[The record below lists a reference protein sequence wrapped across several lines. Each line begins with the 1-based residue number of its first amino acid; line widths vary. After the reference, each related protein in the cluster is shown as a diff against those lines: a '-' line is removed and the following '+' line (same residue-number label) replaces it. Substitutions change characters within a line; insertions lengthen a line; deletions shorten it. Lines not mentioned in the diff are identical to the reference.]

1 MKTFRLSLIA
11 VLLLP
16 MPALSDDIAA
26 EAQSSAAPKT
36 PAIKTITNFT
46 QSLRCMDELFYAYGK
61 QGIAITSTGIPDET
75 GKVKTG
81 TKEML
86 ITAVS
91 KMTVKS
97 NAFHFIDFHS
107 GADDLGALF
116 AARGDQ
122 SRMMPDYYIRGSIT
136 QMDDNSVRKNK
147 GIGFSLPFLDFGVS
161 KDDAYDL
168 LSMDL
173 SIGDA
178 ATRKIIPITSTS
190 NTLVLMK
197 GGTAGEGGGKIGKVG
212 LSFNVDISR
221 NEGVGAATRTLVEL
235 GLIEALGKFTQVPY
249 WKCLDTDLTN
259 PLIREQAR
267 EWYDNAKENDRVL
280 FIQRKL
286 AGMGR
291 YDGPLNGVQGAALK
305 TSIAEYQSSVGLIAD
320 GVINFDLYASLLD
333 NLQNQIAALPALG
346 APKSNYVPGVSSPVR
361 PPAASQVVA
370 APAAGPAGAPNPI
383 FRMKLDTDRGGRPA
397 YKVGEF
403 LSLTLSMNT
412 QGTAYCYYQDASSIT
427 ARIFPNQFRSD
438 SMVPA
443 GAGVKIPS
451 GGFRIRFD
459 KPGPERVA
467 CIGSDRELVV
477 PSSLRGARDLSPL
490 PVRSVDDIV
499 GQYRQNNPSAVTS
512 MVDITVSQ

>member
-1 MKTFRLSLIA
+1 MKKYSLSLIA
-11 VLLLP
+11 LSLLP
-16 MPALSDDIAA
+16 HPGWADDLGAEVQAA
-26 EAQSSAAPKT
+26 AAPKT
-36 PAIKTITNFT
+36 PAVKTITNFT
-46 QSLRCMDELFYAYGK
+46 QALRCMDELLYAYGK
-61 QGIAITSTGIPDET
+61 SGIAITSTGIPDET

-97 NAFHFIDFHS
+97 NAFDFIDFHS

-116 AARGDQ
+116 AAKGDQ
-122 SRMMPDYYIRGSIT
+122 SRVMPDYYIRGSIT

-147 GIGFSLPFLDFGVS
+147 GIGFSLPFLDLGVS

-197 GGTAGEGGGKIGKVG
+197 GGIAGEGGGKIGKVG
-212 LSFNVDISR
+212 LSFNVDVSR

-235 GLIEALGKFTQVPY
+235 GLIETLGKFTQVPY

-259 PLIREQAR
+259 PLILQQAR
-267 EWYDNAKENDRVL
+267 EWFDNANEKDRVL
-280 FIQRKL
+280 FVQRKL

-291 YDGPLNGVQGAALK
+291 YDGPLNGAMNSTLK
-305 TSIAEYQSSVGLIAD
+305 ASISEYQAAAGLIAD
-320 GVINFDLYASLLD
+320 GSVNFDLYASLLD
-333 NLQNQIAALPALG
+333 NIQNQIAALPAAG
-346 APKSNYVPGVSSPVR
+346 GPKSNYVPGVSPGGR
-361 PPAASQVVA
+361 PPAAAQVVA
-370 APAAGPAGAPNPI
+370 TPAAGPINAPNPI
-383 FRMKLDTDRGGRPA
+383 FRMKLDTDRGVKPA
-397 YKVGEF
+397 YRVGDF
-403 LSLTLSMNT
+403 LNLTLSMNT
-412 QGTAYCYYQDASSIT
+412 QGTAYCYYQDVGNTT

-438 SMVPA
+438 SSVPA
-443 GAGVKIPS
+443 GAGVRIPS

-459 KPGPERVA
+459 RPGPERVA
-467 CIGSDRELVV
+467 CIGSDRELVI
-477 PSSLRGARDLSPL
+477 PSALRGARDLSPL
-490 PVRSVDDIV
+490 PVKSVDDVI
-499 GQYRQNNPSAVTS
+499 GQYRQNNPTAVVS
-512 MVDITVSQ
+512 MVDITVTQ

>member
-1 MKTFRLSLIA
+1 MRRFPLSLIA
-11 VLLLP
+11 LSLLP
-16 MPALSDDIAA
+16 HPGWSDDLGA
-26 EAQSSAAPKT
+26 EVQSAAAPKT

-46 QSLRCMDELFYAYGK
+46 QALRCMDELLYAYGK
-61 QGIAITSTGIPDET
+61 SGIAITSTGIPDET

-97 NAFHFIDFHS
+97 NAFDFIDFHS

-116 AARGDQ
+116 AAKGDQ
-122 SRMMPDYYIRGSIT
+122 SRVMPDYYIRGSIT

-147 GIGFSLPFLDFGVS
+147 GIGFSLPFLDLGVS

-197 GGTAGEGGGKIGKVG
+197 GGVAGEGGGKIGKVG
-212 LSFNVDISR
+212 LSFNIDISR

-235 GLIEALGKFTQVPY
+235 GLIETLGKFTQVPY

-259 PLIREQAR
+259 PLIRDQAR
-267 EWYDNAKENDRVL
+267 EWFDNANEKDRIL
-280 FIQRKL
+280 FVQRKL

-291 YDGPLNGVQGAALK
+291 YDGPLSGMMNAALK
-305 TSIAEYQSSVGLIAD
+305 ASISEYQAAAGLIAD
-320 GVINFDLYASLLD
+320 GSVNFDLYASLLD
-333 NLQNQIAALPALG
+333 NIQNQIAALPTAG
-346 APKSNYVPGVSSPVR
+346 GPKSNYVPGVSPAGR
-361 PPAASQVVA
+361 PPTAAQVVA
-370 APAAGPAGAPNPI
+370 TPAVGPVNAPNPV
-383 FRMKLDTDRGGRPA
+383 FRMKLDTDRGVKPA
-397 YKVGEF
+397 YRVGDF
-403 LSLTLSMNT
+403 LNLTLSMNT
-412 QGTAYCYYQDASSIT
+412 QGTAYCYYQDVGNTT

-438 SMVPA
+438 SSVPA
-443 GAGVKIPS
+443 GAGVRIPS

-459 KPGPERVA
+459 RPGPERVA
-467 CIGSDRELVV
+467 CIGSDRELVI
-477 PSSLRGARDLSPL
+477 PSALRGARDLSPL
-490 PVRSVDDIV
+490 PVRSVDDVV
-499 GQYRQNNPSAVTS
+499 GQYRQNNPTAVVS
-512 MVDITVSQ
+512 MVDITVTQ

>member
-1 MKTFRLSLIA
+1 MKKFSLSLIA
-11 VLLLP
+11 LSLLP
-16 MPALSDDIAA
+16 HPGWADDLGAEVQAA
-26 EAQSSAAPKT
+26 AAPKT
-36 PAIKTITNFT
+36 PAVKTITNFT
-46 QSLRCMDELFYAYGK
+46 QALRCMDELLYAYGK
-61 QGIAITSTGIPDET
+61 SGIAITSTGIPDET

-97 NAFHFIDFHS
+97 NAFDFIDFHS

-116 AARGDQ
+116 AAKGDQ
-122 SRMMPDYYIRGSIT
+122 SRVMPDYYIRGSIT

-147 GIGFSLPFLDFGVS
+147 GIGFSLPFLDLGVS

-197 GGTAGEGGGKIGKVG
+197 GGIAGEGGGKIGKVG
-212 LSFNVDISR
+212 LSFNVDVSR

-235 GLIEALGKFTQVPY
+235 GLIETLGKFTQVPY

-259 PLIREQAR
+259 PLILQQAR
-267 EWYDNAKENDRVL
+267 EWFDNANEKDRVL
-280 FIQRKL
+280 FVQRKL

-291 YDGPLNGVQGAALK
+291 YDGPLNGAMNSTLK
-305 TSIAEYQSSVGLIAD
+305 ASISEYQAAAGLIAD
-320 GVINFDLYASLLD
+320 GSVNFDLYASLLD
-333 NLQNQIAALPALG
+333 NIQNQIAALPAAG
-346 APKSNYVPGVSSPVR
+346 GPKSNYVPGVSPAGR
-361 PPAASQVVA
+361 PPAAAQVVA
-370 APAAGPAGAPNPI
+370 TPAAGPINAPNPI
-383 FRMKLDTDRGGRPA
+383 FRMKLDTDRGVKPA
-397 YKVGEF
+397 YRVGDF
-403 LSLTLSMNT
+403 LNLTLSMNT
-412 QGTAYCYYQDASSIT
+412 QGTAYCYYQDVGNTT

-438 SMVPA
+438 SSVPA
-443 GAGVKIPS
+443 GAGVRIPS

-459 KPGPERVA
+459 RPGPERVA
-467 CIGSDRELVV
+467 CIGSDRELVI
-477 PSSLRGARDLSPL
+477 PSALRGARDLSPL
-490 PVRSVDDIV
+490 PVKSVDDVI
-499 GQYRQNNPSAVTS
+499 GQYRQNNPTAVVS
-512 MVDITVSQ
+512 MVDITVTQ

>member
-1 MKTFRLSLIA
+1 MRRFSLSLIA
-11 VLLLP
+11 LSLLP
-16 MPALSDDIAA
+16 HPSWSDDLGA
-26 EAQSSAAPKT
+26 EVQSAAAPKT
-36 PAIKTITNFT
+36 PAVKTITNFT
-46 QSLRCMDELFYAYGK
+46 QALRCMDELLYAYGK
-61 QGIAITSTGIPDET
+61 SGIAITSTGIPDET

-97 NAFHFIDFHS
+97 NAFDFIDFHS

-116 AARGDQ
+116 AAKGDQ
-122 SRMMPDYYIRGSIT
+122 SRVMPDYYIRGSIT

-147 GIGFSLPFLDFGVS
+147 GIGFSLPFLDLGVS

-197 GGTAGEGGGKIGKVG
+197 GGVAGEGGGKIGKVG
-212 LSFNVDISR
+212 LSFNIDISR

-235 GLIEALGKFTQVPY
+235 GLIETLGKFTQVPY

-259 PLIREQAR
+259 PLIRDQAR
-267 EWYDNAKENDRVL
+267 EWFDNANEKDRIL
-280 FIQRKL
+280 FVQRKL

-291 YDGPLNGVQGAALK
+291 YDGPLSGMMNVALK
-305 TSIAEYQSSVGLIAD
+305 ASISEYQAAAGLIAD
-320 GVINFDLYASLLD
+320 GSLNFELYASLLD
-333 NLQNQIAALPALG
+333 NIQNQIAALPTAG
-346 APKSNYVPGVSSPVR
+346 GPKSNYVPGVSPAGR
-361 PPAASQVVA
+361 PPAALQVVA
-370 APAAGPAGAPNPI
+370 TPAVGPVNAPNPV
-383 FRMKLDTDRGGRPA
+383 FRMKLDTDRGTKPA
-397 YKVGEF
+397 YRVGDF
-403 LSLTLSMNT
+403 LNLTLSMNT
-412 QGTAYCYYQDASSIT
+412 QGTAYCYYQDVGNTT

-438 SMVPA
+438 SSVPA
-443 GAGVKIPS
+443 GAGVRIPS

-459 KPGPERVA
+459 RPGPERVA
-467 CIGSDRELVV
+467 CIGSDRELVI
-477 PSSLRGARDLSPL
+477 PSALRGARDLSPL
-490 PVRSVDDIV
+490 PVRSVDDVV
-499 GQYRQNNPSAVTS
+499 GQYRQNNPTAVVS
-512 MVDITVSQ
+512 MVDITVTQ